1 MNFEEI
7 KTEWARIN
15 KTLANTQELNEHL
28 VAGIIKERSR
38 SRVAK
43 IRRTDTIYLVLM
55 FVNLGLLIAIF
66 AGNPFDFRY
75 AIQFVPY
82 GLLAFAILLAIAS
95 LFKSLQTLN
104 TNLSAANLDS
114 FLRKAIDAYTKNNQ
128 VQKWFGIF
136 IFSSGT
142 LTALSFLPKKLEHKE
157 LWWAIGETALMMIIT
172 IVIYFIAFK
181 AGAFKNNRKEDF
193 EDDLEEWNRLKNIS
207 AGLKNK

>member
-7 KTEWARIN
+7 KTEWAQIN
-15 KTLANTQELNEHL
+15 KKLDSTQELNEQL
-28 VAGIIKERSR
+28 VASMIKERSR

-43 IRRTDTIYLVLM
+43 IRRTDTMYLVLM
-55 FVNLGLLIAIF
+55 FANLGLLMAIF

-75 AIQFVPY
+75 TIQFVPY
-82 GLLAFAILLAIAS
+82 GLLSFAILLAIVS

-104 TNLSAANLDS
+104 TNLRTANLDS
-114 FLRKAIDAYTKNNQ
+114 FLRKAIDAYVKNYQ

-136 IFSSGT
+136 IFCSGT

-157 LWWAIGETALMMIIT
+157 LWPAIGETALMMIIT

-181 AGAFKNNRKEDF
+181 AGAFKSNRKENF

-207 AGLKNK
+207 AELKNK